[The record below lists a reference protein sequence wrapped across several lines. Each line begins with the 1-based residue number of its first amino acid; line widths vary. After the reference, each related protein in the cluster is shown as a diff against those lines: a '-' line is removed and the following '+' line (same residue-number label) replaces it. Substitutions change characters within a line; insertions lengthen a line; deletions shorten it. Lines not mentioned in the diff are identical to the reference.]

1 MLSDIRVLSFTHFL
15 QGPSATQI
23 LADLGADAIKIES
36 TKGAWERHW
45 AGAEAFIDDVSVFFL
60 LAGRNQRS
68 LSVDLRS
75 EEGKEIVRG
84 LVEKADVIIENYRP
98 GVMERLGFGY
108 EQVFEVNPKIV
119 YCSLSGYGS
128 TGPGRNRPGQ
138 DLLAQAMSGMA
149 MLNGRKSDPPTLV
162 GMAVVDQH
170 AAVLGALGVLAA
182 LYERRDTGM
191 GKKVDS
197 NLLNAALDLQIE
209 PFNYYLNG
217 GNLYDRSE
225 TGISSRFHQ
234 APYGIFATADGHIC
248 ISLTPLDVLA
258 KVFEDESFLEW
269 SSEDQFKK
277 REEVNARVANHLK
290 LKETEEWYELFDQF
304 GVWHAPVN
312 SYEQVER
319 DPQVIWNESIMSFEH
334 PKAGTVRVLNHPVRY
349 NENAPPLRRIPPDL
363 GEHTEEILEE
373 LGYDPEAIEQLKTEQ
388 RIRAADR

>member
-1 MLSDIRVLSFTHFL
+1 MLSGVRVLSFTHFL
-15 QGPSATQI
+15 QGPSATQV
-23 LADLGADAIKIES
+23 LGDLGADVIKIES

-98 GVMERLGFGY
+98 GVMDRLGFGY
-108 EQVFEVNPKIV
+108 EQVFEANPRIV

-128 TGPGRNRPGQ
+128 TGPGRLRPGQ
-138 DLLAQAMSGMA
+138 DLLAQAMSGLA

-162 GMAVVDQH
+162 GTAVVDQH
-170 AAVLGALGVLAA
+170 AAVLGALGILAA
-182 LYERRDTGM
+182 LYERRDTGL

-225 TGISSRFHQ
+225 TGVSSRFHQ
-234 APYGIFATADGHIC
+234 APYGIFETADGYVC
-248 ISLTPLDVLA
+248 VSLTPLDVLA
-258 KVFEDESFLEW
+258 KVFADESFLEW

-277 REEVNARVANHLK
+277 REEVNAKVAEHLK
-290 LKETEEWYELFDQF
+290 PKQTEEVYELFDQF
-304 GVWHAPVN
+304 GVWYAPVN

-319 DPQVIWNESIMSFEH
+319 DPQVVWNESIMSFEH
-334 PKAGTVRVLNHPVRY
+334 PKAGTVRVLAHPVRY
-349 NENAPPLRRIPPDL
+349 DENAPPLRRLPPDL
-363 GEHTEEILEE
+363 GEHTQEILAE
-373 LGYDPEAIEQLKTEQ
+373 LGYGEQDVEKFRTGGVVRTQ
-388 RIRAADR
+388 D

>member
-1 MLSDIRVLSFTHFL
+1 MIEGIRVISFTHFL
-15 QGPSATQI
+15 QGPSATQV
-23 LADLGADAIKIES
+23 LADLGADVIKIEP
-36 TKGAWERHW
+36 TKGAYERYW
-45 AGAEAFIDDVSVFFL
+45 SGAEAFIDDVSVFFL

-84 LVEKADVIIENYRP
+84 LVENADVIIENYRP
-98 GVMERLGFGY
+98 GVMDRLGFGY

-149 MLNGRKSDPPTLV
+149 MINGRKSDPPTLV
-162 GMAVVDQH
+162 GSAVVDQH

-182 LYERRDTGM
+182 LYERRNTGM

-209 PFNYYLNG
+209 PFVYHLNG
-217 GNLYDRSE
+217 SLYERSE

-234 APYGIFATADGHIC
+234 APYGIFETADGYIC
-248 ISLTPLDVLA
+248 VSLTPLDVLA
-258 KVFEDESFLEW
+258 RVFEDESFLEW
-269 SSEDQFKK
+269 SGEDQFKK
-277 REEVNARVANHLK
+277 REEVNVRVAEHLK
-290 LKETEEWYELFDQF
+290 PKKTEELYELFEQF
-304 GVWHAPVN
+304 GVWYAPVN
-312 SYEQVER
+312 SYEQVEK
-319 DPQVIWNESIMSFEH
+319 DPQVIWNESIISFEH
-334 PKAGTVRVLNHPVRY
+334 PKAGTVRVLAHPVRY
-349 NENAPPLRRIPPDL
+349 DENAPPLRRIPPDL

-373 LGYDPEAIEQLKTEQ
+373 LGYGEEDIEKFRTEGVVRTQ
-388 RIRAADR
+388 D